1 MGGLVGQCWVSARL
15 TRYQLPGSGVPVTVG
30 DSPRVKK
37 TISILRG
44 TVLRTKYYFCSV
56 LLWWVDVAES
66 AVPVLIKPLK
76 IFPPPVTTPLLSG
89 HSTHTVTKVRSR
101 NISQKLQCSLLLI
114 SRTCHIFGSKSIQC
128 SLLVMGST
136 GNSGLRARGEST
148 APDIPARIICP
159 SLPPRTNSFE

>member
-37 TISILRG
+37 TISRLRG
-44 TVLRTKYYFCSV
+44 TLLRTKYYYCSV

-76 IFPPPVTTPLLSG
+76 IFPPPVTGDHPPPLRVQHTHG
-89 HSTHTVTKVRSR
+89 HQSEEPQHNTKVAV
-101 NISQKLQCSLLLI
+101 QPAEK
-114 SRTCHIFGSKSIQC
+114 TCHIFGSKLVDRPTKLFYIWIFLLFKYIQ
-128 SLLVMGST
+128 
-136 GNSGLRARGEST
+136 
-148 APDIPARIICP
+148 I
-159 SLPPRTNSFE
+159 

>member
-1 MGGLVGQCWVSARL
+1 M
-15 TRYQLPGSGVPVTVG
+15 TVG

-37 TISILRG
+37 TISRLRG

-89 HSTHTVTKVRSR
+89 YSTHTVTKVRNR
-101 NISQKLQCSLLLI
+101 NITQKLQCSLQ
-114 SRTCHIFGSKSIQC
+114 RK
-128 SLLVMGST
+128 LVT
-136 GNSGLRARGEST
+136 YLVLN
-148 APDIPARIICP
+148 
-159 SLPPRTNSFE
+159 

>member
-1 MGGLVGQCWVSARL
+1 MRGSTDWAGWSVSVG
-15 TRYQLPGSGVPVTVG
+15 YQLPGSGVPVTVG

-37 TISILRG
+37 TISRLRG

-89 HSTHTVTKVRSR
+89 YSTHTVTKVRIR
-101 NISQKLQCSLLLI
+101 NISQKLQCNLFLI
-114 SRTCHIFGSKSIQC
+114 SRTCHIFGSKPKQC
-128 SLLVMGST
+128 NQLVMGS
-136 GNSGLRARGEST
+136 GQ
-148 APDIPARIICP
+148 
-159 SLPPRTNSFE
+159 